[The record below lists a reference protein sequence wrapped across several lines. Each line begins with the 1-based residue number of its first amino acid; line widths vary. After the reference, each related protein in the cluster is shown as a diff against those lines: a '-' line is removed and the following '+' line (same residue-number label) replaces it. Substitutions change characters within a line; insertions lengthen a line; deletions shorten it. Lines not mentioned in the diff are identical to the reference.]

1 MDIVVGDLLTIKG
14 EKYITMDIVKYNGIN
29 YAFVNKMTNVE
40 EPTKEF
46 YTLEVLNNGVKI
58 VTNKEILDI
67 LLPMFSKTVQKMVDE
82 INEKGINEDI

>member
-1 MDIVVGDLLTIKG
+1 MNIVVGDLLTIKG
-14 EKYITMDIVKYNGIN
+14 EKYITMDVALYDGIN
-29 YAFVNKMTNVE
+29 YAFVNKMTNDE

-46 YTLEVLNNGVKI
+46 YTLEVFDNGVKI

-82 INEKGINEDI
+82 IKKKGISEDI